1 MIQPII
7 NDYESYKDR
16 IFILNPD
23 TGVFVSAKE
32 WIEKADDPTRAEILA
47 VQTPYYAIVF
57 PKKFLKGTFNFEE
70 AQKAVSEFE
79 AAGLNIEYKWR
90 SPRRNESNYIYDA
103 YWSGMKEVL
112 EKIGGDSFETRWWTC
127 EKDSW
132 SCSRYG
138 AYYAWYFYGNG
149 GYANVNSM
157 INSNVALPVV
167 LLSTSE
173 VSN

>member
-132 SCSRYG
+132 SCSRRG
-138 AYYAWYFYGNG
+138 ARRL
-149 GYANVNSM
+149 VLQR
-157 INSNVALPVV
+157 LPRLRVQ
-167 LLSTSE
+167 LLHAQQPRGASRRAFIHERSE
-173 VSN
+173 